1 MPQFLWVPLTLLA
14 VWLVVRAAFW
24 LPSHYK
30 REEAFWLNAVKDH
43 PVSGSVGEPCEPAFG
58 VQLLQSFMCGGVP
71 VNLLTLLG
79 VIGVLAV
86 AVWVSASLN
95 SATSQLAWFVFGS
108 TLVLLALVDIQ
119 TKLLPDALTL
129 PMLWLGLVIQL
140 FPETRTV
147 GLEFSVVGAIAGYL
161 PLWVLALAYRL
172 IRGRD
177 GLGMG
182 DLKLLAAMGAWS
194 GPFVLPQV
202 LLLAALLAIALFVI
216 ERVLHRSTAGIHEER
231 PFGPAI
237 VAAYFIVMTF
247 AHSVSP

>member
-1 MPQFLWVPLTLLA
+1 MSLVFSIVWVFIGCLFVCRAIDWLPVRFAEEESAIIADLLRRQDGRNWTETPILSSSITSFISCPPTFSFTSLCYVSGALLIAVWGYVIFGSSWNFFLWT
-14 VWLVVRAAFW
+14 
-24 LPSHYK
+24 
-30 REEAFWLNAVKDH
+30 
-43 PVSGSVGEPCEPAFG
+43 AFG
-58 VQLLQSFMCGGVP
+58 WVLV
-71 VNLLTLLG
+71 
-79 VIGVLAV
+79 VLAV
-86 AVWVSASLN
+86 
-95 SATSQLAWFVFGS
+95 
-108 TLVLLALVDIQ
+108 VDYQ
-119 TKLLPDALTL
+119 TQLLPDFLTL

-140 FPETRTV
+140 LPETRTV
-147 GLEFSVVGAIAGYL
+147 GLEFSVVGAIGGYL
-161 PLWVLALAYRL
+161 PLWVLAHAYRL

-216 ERVLHRSTAGIHEER
+216 ERVLRRSTAGIHEER